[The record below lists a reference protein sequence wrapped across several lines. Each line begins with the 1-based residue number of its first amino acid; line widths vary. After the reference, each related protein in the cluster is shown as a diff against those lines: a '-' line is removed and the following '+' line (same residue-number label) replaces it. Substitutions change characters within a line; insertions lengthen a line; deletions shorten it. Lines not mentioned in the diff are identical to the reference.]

1 MFKNMLLKQRMYLQF
16 ALAVLPLVG
25 VLIFQVMSVSDLPA
39 KLDHSLTTYD
49 LSLRASEHYKG
60 FLEGLDAAVD
70 TGTFSKKSLQ
80 ALSDAKDNIAEIQ
93 KEVGTD
99 SVKTAAESIDKIK
112 KALDATNTLAA
123 ITPLKA
129 DISGADA
136 ALTTNISEIKAGLSS
151 MVQDDGKAST
161 NKSRIVT
168 GVAVA
173 TLLLLALI
181 IRAIVTGITTP
192 IRQAVAVAE
201 DVASG
206 KLDGAIFIASKD
218 ETGQLLGALSNMQAV
233 LAKFQMAQSEM
244 AIKHDA
250 GEISHKMPADT
261 LPGAYGAM
269 AVAVNTLTGSHLTV
283 MNRLVDLLEQYALGK
298 FENQIEELPGQKR
311 RVTDVVRD
319 ARQKMLAAAD
329 AAVVN
334 MRVVNALNKASTN
347 VLIAD
352 IKNDIIFLNE
362 TMSTMLQEHEYE
374 IGKSISNFDAKK
386 LIGKNVEVLHAGQGS
401 MINALQTSDRSEI
414 KIGKLVFGITMNP
427 ILDGKGQRLGTVIEW
442 FDRTLEVGVEEEV
455 AGVVDAAAHGDFSQ
469 RLDMDGKTGF
479 FKNLSSG
486 MNQLMDTSEQGLTD
500 VAELLSAFAQGD
512 LTHRIDRNYF
522 GLFGKVKDSANSTAE
537 NLTRVL
543 GEVLAAADA
552 LTGAANQVSSTAQSL
567 SQAASEQA
575 ASVDQTSSAVGI
587 MSDSISQNR
596 DNAKITGGMATKAAK
611 EAIDGGSAVT
621 QTVAAMKQIA
631 SKIGIVDDIAYQ
643 TNLLALNA
651 AIEAARAGDHGKGF
665 AVVAAEVR
673 KLAERSQEAA
683 KEIGE
688 LASSSVTTA
697 ERAGKLL
704 DEIVPSIRKT
714 SDLVQEI
721 TAASAEQSDSV
732 VQIGSSMGQ
741 LSKATQQ
748 NASASEELAA
758 TSEELSGQ
766 AEQLQQSIAFFKT
779 SNGNAKVSSRHTE
792 STQRI
797 IPVTARLQTRKTDR

>member
-39 KLDHSLTTYD
+39 RLDHSLSTYD
-49 LSLRASEHYKG
+49 ISLQASEHYKS
-60 FLEGLDAAVD
+60 FLEGVDAAVD

-80 ALSDAKDNIAEIQ
+80 ALSDAKANIEEIH

-99 SVKTAAESIDKIK
+99 SVKTAVESISKIK
-112 KALDATNTLAA
+112 KVLDETNTLEA

-129 DISGADA
+129 DISAA
-136 ALTTNISEIKAGLSS
+136 SSALTTNITEIKADLSN
-151 MVQDDGKAST
+151 MVQDDGKASAT
-161 NKSRIVT
+161 KSRIVT
-168 GVAVA
+168 GVGAA
-173 TLLLLALI
+173 TLILLAFI

-206 KLDGAIFIASKD
+206 KLDGAIVIESKD
-218 ETGQLLGALSNMQAV
+218 ETGQLLGALSNMQSV
-233 LAKFQMAQSEM
+233 LAKFQNAQNEM
-244 AIKHDA
+244 AAKHDA
-250 GEISHKMPADT
+250 GEISHKMPSDT
-261 LPGAYGAM
+261 LPGSYGTM
-269 AVAVNTLTGSHLTV
+269 AVAVNSLTESHLTV

-319 ARQKMLAAAD
+319 ARQKMLAAAE
-329 AAVVN
+329 AAIVN

-352 IKNDIIFLNE
+352 VKNDIIFLNE
-362 TMSTMLQEHEYE
+362 TMSNMLQEHEFE
-374 IGKSISNFDAKK
+374 IGRVISNFDAKN
-386 LIGKNVEVLHAGQGS
+386 LIGKSVEILHAGQGAA
-401 MINALQTSDRSEI
+401 IEALQNTDRSEI
-414 KIGKLVFGITMNP
+414 KIGKLVFAITMNP
-427 ILDGKGQRLGTVIEW
+427 ILDNKGQRLGTVIEW
-442 FDRTLEVGVEEEV
+442 FDRTTEVGVEDEV

-469 RLDMDGKTGF
+469 RLDMNGKTGF

-500 VAELLSAFAQGD
+500 VADLLSAFAQGD

-575 ASVDQTSSAVGI
+575 ASVDQTSSAVSV

-611 EAIDGGSAVT
+611 EAIDGGTAVT
-621 QTVAAMKQIA
+621 QTVSAMKQIA

-688 LASSSVTTA
+688 LAGSSVTTA
-697 ERAGKLL
+697 ERAGSLL

-741 LSKATQQ
+741 LSRATQQ

-766 AEQLQQSIAFFKT
+766 AEQLQQSISFFKT
-779 SNGNAKVSSRHTE
+779 GNGQTRVSNRHAE
-792 STQRI
+792 AQRV
-797 IPVTARLQTRKTDR
+797 IPVTTRLQTRRTDR